1 MNQYFNTEPEYRFIG
16 GALLPFAGGLLI
28 GGLLP
33 YPGRPNYN
41 NSNNYQQVPT
51 YYQPVP
57 YYVTPAVPYYV
68 TNRPY
73 QYPTTYQTN
82 NLYYKTT
89 PIMNNN
95 PYYSTYT
102 K

>member
-1 MNQYFNTEPEYRFIG
+1 MNQYYNSEPEYRFLG

-33 YPGRPNYN
+33 YPGRPTY
-41 NSNNYQQVPT
+41 NNYQQGPT

-57 YYVTPAVPYYV
+57 YYVAPAVPYYV

-73 QYPTTYQTN
+73 PYQTTYQTN
-82 NLYYKTT
+82 NLYYKTAPT
-89 PIMNNN
+89 MDTN
-95 PYYSTYT
+95 PYYPTYT